1 MRFPL
6 KAYFC
11 PQYLTIKQVCTNM
24 KRKVFTL
31 LLAAGALLGIS
42 SVANAQLK
50 GRPWNPVWD
59 LVMRGNDTTLQHL
72 PNRAAG
78 PKSIDSTRIRLY
90 EGCPVRVDTAF
101 IIPGGKNRR
110 IVFKDMPKDHLE
122 RHYIVD
128 AVTGKVYTEFDTI
141 KLPDDTA
148 TTILPL
154 NFKHVGLSEGEPTYR
169 DGYLGQIQLQIK
181 MSSVW
186 SSAAHGYVALS
197 PYTAATGKLDSVHYQ
212 FFNLPKITNLDRR
225 NASPRDSGHFSF
237 KWSGALVNGANGDPY
252 ANWAEYTDT
261 VDSVRKRVAPAYY
274 SMDNGATWMPCD
286 PDGVDLT
293 AREIVDMGTDVPV
306 LVRLPN
312 GCGSYKVTE
321 IIDNPTPPTITRQ
334 VTINNKTDAQ
344 VEPNK
349 QIYDVNTGDDFKFTV
364 RTSGKNVPKI
374 TTSRNARIADKDG
387 VIMKDNGD
395 GTYTFRVRRVQENL
409 AITLEYTT
417 DANVETVGARVWSEN
432 GQLYMTAATAG
443 RANVYNVLG
452 KLNRSVTLSAG
463 ETKSVSVPAGIYV
476 VSMNNGKA
484 YKVAVH

>member
-1 MRFPL
+1 
-6 KAYFC
+6 
-11 PQYLTIKQVCTNM
+11 M

-50 GRPWNPVWD
+50 GQPWNPMWD
-59 LVMRGNDTTLQHL
+59 AVMRGNDTMNVCL
-72 PNRAAG
+72 PNRPAA
-78 PKSIDSTRIRLY
+78 PRPNPPHSAWNDSLRIRIY

-128 AVTGKVYTEFDTI
+128 AVTGNVFTEFDTI

-148 TTILPL
+148 TTIMPL

-197 PYTAATGKLDSVHYQ
+197 PYTDATGKLDSVKYQ

-237 KWSGALVNGANGDPY
+237 KWSGALVNGVNGDPSDL
-252 ANWAEYTDT
+252 WSSWEDT
-261 VDSVRKRVAPAYY
+261 SIHSGDSVFKVAPAYY
-274 SMDNGATWMPCD
+274 SMDNGATWMPCN

-293 AREIVDMGTDVPV
+293 AREIVDMSTDVPV

-364 RTSGKNVPKI
+364 RASGKNVPKI

>member
-1 MRFPL
+1 M
-6 KAYFC
+6 
-11 PQYLTIKQVCTNM
+11 
-24 KRKVFTL
+24 
-31 LLAAGALLGIS
+31 
-42 SVANAQLK
+42 
-50 GRPWNPVWD
+50 
-59 LVMRGNDTTLQHL
+59 
-72 PNRAAG
+72 
-78 PKSIDSTRIRLY
+78 
-90 EGCPVRVDTAF
+90 RVDTAF

-128 AVTGKVYTEFDTI
+128 AVTGNVFTEFDTI

-154 NFKHVGLSEGEPTYR
+154 NFKHIGLSEGEPTYR
-169 DGYLGQIQLQIK
+169 DGYLGQIQLQVK
-181 MSSVW
+181 MSNAW
-186 SSAAHGYVALS
+186 NSATHSYVAY
-197 PYTAATGKLDSVHYQ
+197 PDSVHSVKYQ

-237 KWSGALVNGANGDPY
+237 KWSGALVNGVNGDPKDL
-252 ANWAEYTDT
+252 WSSWEDT
-261 VDSVRKRVAPAYY
+261 SIHTGDSVFTVAPAYY

-312 GCGSYKVTE
+312 GCGSYKVAE
-321 IIDNPTPPTITRQ
+321 KIDNPTPPTITRQ
-334 VTINNKTDAQ
+334 ITINNKTTDAQ

>member
-1 MRFPL
+1 
-6 KAYFC
+6 
-11 PQYLTIKQVCTNM
+11 M

-50 GRPWNPVWD
+50 GQPWNPMWD
-59 LVMRGNDTTLQHL
+59 VVMRGNDTTNLHL
-72 PNRAAG
+72 PNRPAAPRSHRFG
-78 PKSIDSTRIRLY
+78 GVRSDSARIRIY
-90 EGCPVRVDTAF
+90 EGCAVRVDTAF

-110 IVFKDMPKDHLE
+110 IIFKDMPKDHLE

-128 AVTGKVYTEFDTI
+128 AVTGKLFTELDTI

-148 TTILPL
+148 TFIMPL
-154 NFKHVGLSEGEPTYR
+154 NFKHIGLSEGEPTYR

-181 MSSVW
+181 MSSMW
-186 SSAAHGYVALS
+186 NGANYVAG
-197 PYTAATGKLDSVHYQ
+197 YEDIDSVKYQ

-237 KWSGALVNGANGDPY
+237 KWSGALVNGVNGDPSDL
-252 ANWAEYTDT
+252 WSSWEDT
-261 VDSVRKRVAPAYY
+261 SIHSGDSVFYVAPAYY
-274 SMDNGATWMPCD
+274 SMDRGATWMPCD

-312 GCGSYKVTE
+312 GCGSYEVAERIET
-321 IIDNPTPPTITRQ
+321 PTPPTITRQ
-334 VTINNKTDAQ
+334 VTINNKTADAQ